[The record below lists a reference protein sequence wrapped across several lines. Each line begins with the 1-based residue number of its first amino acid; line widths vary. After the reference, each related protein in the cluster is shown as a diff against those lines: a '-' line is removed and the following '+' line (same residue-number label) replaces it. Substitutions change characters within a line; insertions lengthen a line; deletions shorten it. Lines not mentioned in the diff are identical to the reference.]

1 MGKKK
6 ITREQVADFI
16 RDASEDDTPALVRL
30 ANARSEEWRAKSRVA
45 MAYAD
50 FLDDDPEP
58 F

>member
-1 MGKKK
+1 MAKKK

-16 RDASEDDTPALVRL
+16 RNAGEDDIYALVRL
-30 ANARSEEWRAKSRVA
+30 TNARSEEWKARSRVE

-50 FLDDDPEP
+50 FLDDAEEP

>member
-16 RDASEDDTPALVRL
+16 RNASEDDAYALLRL
-30 ANARSEEWRAKSRVA
+30 TNARSEEWKVRGRVE
-45 MAYAD
+45 MAYMD
-50 FLDDDPEP
+50 FVEETEEP

>member
-16 RDASEDDTPALVRL
+16 RNASEDDAHALVRL
-30 ANARSEEWRAKSRVA
+30 TNARSEEWKALVELV
-45 MAYAD
+45 MAYMD
-50 FLDDDPEP
+50 FLAEIEEP

>member
-1 MGKKK
+1 MAKKK

-16 RDASEDDTPALVRL
+16 RNANEDDVHDLVRL
-30 ANARSEEWRAKSRVA
+30 TNARSEEWKARSRME

-50 FLDDDPEP
+50 FLNDTEKP